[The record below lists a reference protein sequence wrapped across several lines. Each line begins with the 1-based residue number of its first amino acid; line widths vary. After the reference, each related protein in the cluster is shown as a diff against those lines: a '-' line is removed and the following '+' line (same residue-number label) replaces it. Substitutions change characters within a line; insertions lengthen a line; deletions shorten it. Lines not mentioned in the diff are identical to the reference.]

1 MGWMEKRL
9 SKPLAVWGNSKQKRI
24 DMNKDKIFQ
33 FFAYVCGI
41 AELLLFIFVISSGI
55 TVSSETTTVTAVVMD
70 ADYHVLSTTPFATW
84 KNMIMSQSQPK
95 YYIVTVR
102 YEDEDYHIQTDEA
115 TYNKCKTM
123 VFGTDTI
130 KAVLTVKKDKA
141 GYVKKYMSFKE

>member
-1 MGWMEKRL
+1 
-9 SKPLAVWGNSKQKRI
+9 
-24 DMNKDKIFQ
+24 MNKDKIFR

-41 AELLLFIFVISSGI
+41 VELLLFIFVISSGI

-84 KNMIMSQSQPK
+84 TQ

-141 GYVKKYMSFKE
+141 GYVKKYMSFIE

>member
-1 MGWMEKRL
+1 
-9 SKPLAVWGNSKQKRI
+9 
-24 DMNKDKIFQ
+24 MNKDKFFR

-41 AELLLFIFVISSGI
+41 VELLLFIFVISSGI

-84 KNMIMSQSQPK
+84 TQSQPK

-141 GYVKKYMSFKE
+141 GYVKKYMSFIE